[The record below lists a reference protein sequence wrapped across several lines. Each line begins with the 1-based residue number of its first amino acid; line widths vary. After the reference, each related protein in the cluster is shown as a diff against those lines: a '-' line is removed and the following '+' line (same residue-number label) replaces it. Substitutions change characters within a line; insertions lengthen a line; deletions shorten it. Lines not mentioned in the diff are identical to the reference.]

1 MSHRIV
7 QVEPNSI
14 AEELGVRAG
23 DRLIAL
29 AGRPVADCL
38 DYQYLLNT
46 EYIEAEFE
54 TEQGERWIA
63 EIDKDVDEDLGLVF
77 ETGLMSAK
85 RACANHCVFCFID
98 QLPAQTRASM
108 QFKDDDWRLSFLQGN
123 YVTLTNVSDRE
134 LQRIV
139 DQRIEPLYIS
149 VHATD
154 PQVRLKMM
162 RNPRADRI
170 AHQLRI
176 LADGGIHFYI
186 QIVLCPGLNDGDVLE
201 DTIQTLSQ
209 YRPYALHTAIVPV
222 GLSEHRQG
230 LYPLTSFTQQT
241 AAAMIERVERLME
254 GQKEPFVQLADE
266 FYLLAEKPMP
276 PAHAYGSFSLV
287 EDGIGMVRLLEKQF
301 MEALA
306 KTRPCGRRYT
316 ATIATGTLVYP
327 FMRTL
332 MDRAQTHLGIEIQ
345 VYPVANTFFGG
356 KVNVTGL
363 LSGQC
368 LIRGLRDKPLG
379 DKLFLTRAMFR
390 AQEDVLLDDM
400 TLEQLRQTLQVPIEA
415 VENDGA
421 ALVQALAKGKE

>member
-1 MSHRIV
+1 MNHRIV

-14 AEELGVRAG
+14 AEELGLCAG
-23 DRLIAL
+23 DSLVSL
-29 AGRPVADCL
+29 SGRPVADCL

-54 TEQGERWIA
+54 TRQGERFIA
-63 EIDKDVDEDLGLVF
+63 EIDKDIDEDLGLVF
-77 ETGLMSAK
+77 ETGLMSKK

-98 QLPAQTRASM
+98 QLPPEVRASM

-123 YVTLTNVSDRE
+123 YVTLTNVADSE
-134 LQRIV
+134 LQRII
-139 DQRIEPLYIS
+139 DQRIEPLFIS

-154 PQVRLKMM
+154 PVVRTKMM

-170 AHQLRI
+170 QHQLRI

-201 DTIQTLSQ
+201 ETIRTLSQ

-222 GLSEHRQG
+222 GLSEHREG
-230 LYPLTSFTQQT
+230 LYPLTSFTKQT
-241 AAAMIERVERLME
+241 AAAMIDRVERLMQ
-254 GQKEPFVQLADE
+254 GQEEPFVQLADE

-276 PAHAYGSFSLV
+276 PARAYGSFSLV

-301 MEALA
+301 LQALER
-306 KTRPCGRRYT
+306 TMPCRRPYT

-327 FMRTL
+327 FMRAL
-332 MDRAQTHLGIEIQ
+332 MERAQVHLGIEIQ
-345 VYPVANTFFGG
+345 VYPIANTFFGG

-368 LIRGLRDKPLG
+368 LVQGLAGKPLG
-379 DKLFLTRAMFR
+379 DKLFLSRTMFR
-390 AQEDVLLDDM
+390 AQEDVFLDDM
-400 TLEQLRQTLQVPIEA
+400 TLAQLQRTLGVPIEA
-415 VENDGA
+415 VENEGA